1 MNKMPANIRET
12 LIAFSKNKQAAI
24 ATANT
29 AAGMWRLNKLNS
41 SFGGPKLITET
52 DAEEFGK
59 GHEFAA
65 NVYRM
70 SWDVQGQIEKY
81 LSAEF
86 ACWAFAFA
94 LGKVVPTGI
103 LPNYIY
109 TITPLDPV
117 ADGIEL
123 PYFSFVEQIRPGGS
137 AVLDRMSIG
146 CAIQDLTLT
155 IASGPGRANAKLV
168 VNYVGSGKHLK
179 PSTIT
184 IPAATAEKLLASASL
199 ALTIKGVNYVT
210 AKSIVSLELSWK
222 NNLRVDDGYYPGSGF
237 QGAQAQVETITLTG
251 SSGTATVAAAGGLS
265 KVATY
270 GDSLTDSAADFVT
283 SWEADYAAVGI
294 TVTSLGPAIIFT
306 DTVPGTGFTAP
317 TITNLTTNLAGT
329 VAHTLA
335 NISEADSG
343 AIRGR
348 LEVGNRELGL
358 KFTARFDA
366 SSTELDSV
374 ENGTEGTAVIGLTHD
389 TNNNLTIT
397 VQRVK
402 VSAADLADANGLLT
416 VQADVTALW
425 HTSNGLISVVG
436 KCNQVGIAGA
446 E

>member
-1 MNKMPANIRET
+1 MPANIRET
-12 LIAFSKNKQAAI
+12 IIAFSKNKQAAI

-86 ACWAFAFA
+86 ATWAFAFA
-94 LGKVVPTGI
+94 LGKCTKTGTP
-103 LPNYIY
+103 PNYIY

-117 ADGIEL
+117 TDGIEL
-123 PYFSFVEQIRPGGS
+123 PYFSFVEQIRPGAS

-168 VNYVGSGKHLK
+168 VNYVGSGKRAK

-199 ALTIKGVNYVT
+199 ALSISGTDYVT
-210 AKSIVSLELSWK
+210 AKKIVSLELTWK
-222 NNLRVDDGYYPGSGF
+222 NNIRLEDGFYPGSGF

-251 SSGTATVAAAGGLS
+251 SSGTATVAVAGGLT

-270 GDSLTDSAADFVT
+270 GDSLTDTAGDFVT
-283 SWEADYAAVGI
+283 SWATDYLAQGI
-294 TVTSLGPAIIFT
+294 VVTSSGVHLIFT
-306 DTVPGTGFTAP
+306 ASVPGTGFTAP
-317 TITNLTTNLAGT
+317 TITNATSNLAGT
-329 VAHTLA
+329 VAHTTP
-335 NISEADSG
+335 NIAEADSG

-348 LEVGNRELGL
+348 LEVGSRELGL

-366 SSTELDSV
+366 TSIELDSV
-374 ENGTEGTAVIGLTHD
+374 ETQAEGTAVVGLTHD
-389 TNNNLTIT
+389 TNNSLAIT
-397 VQRVK
+397 VQRVQ
-402 VSAADLADANGLLT
+402 VSAADLGDANGLLT
-416 VQADVTALW
+416 VQANVTALW
-425 HTSNGLISVVG
+425 HSTNGLISVVG
-436 KCNQVGIAGA
+436 KCNQDGIAEA
-446 E
+446 EA